1 MTPSVDASTLPDAER
16 AVEYLEEI
24 SPELRGCAI
33 LSEDGEILAAS
44 GDLEAWS
51 EAARE
56 LIAAAD
62 AAGGEPVAH
71 AHVATG
77 EGEAF
82 CVREGGLVGVAVTE
96 RFTLASLMLFDMRI
110 ALRRL
115 AAAGAGT

>member
-1 MTPSVDASTLPDAER
+1 MTPPVDAPSLPDADR

-33 LSEDGEILAAS
+33 LKEDGEVLAAS
-44 GDLEAWS
+44 GNPEAWGA
-51 EAARE
+51 AARE

-82 CVREGGLVGVAVTE
+82 CVREGAYVAVAVTE
-96 RFTLASLMLFDMRI
+96 RFTLASLMIFDLRN

-115 AAAGAGT
+115 TAAGARP

>member
-1 MTPSVDASTLPDAER
+1 MSPSVDAATLPDARR
-16 AVEYLEEI
+16 AVEFLEDI
-24 SPELRGCAI
+24 SRELQGCAI
-33 LSEDGEILAAS
+33 LTEQSEVLAAS
-44 GDLEAWS
+44 GDPEAWG
-51 EAARE
+51 EASRA

-82 CVREGGLVGVAVTE
+82 CLRERGYVAVAVTE
-96 RFTLASLMLFDMRI
+96 RFTLASLMIFDMRI

-115 AAAGAGT
+115 AAGGDGS

>member
-1 MTPSVDASTLPDAER
+1 MTPSVDAPTLSDADG
-16 AVEYLEEI
+16 AVAYLEEI

-33 LSEDGEILAAS
+33 LSEDGEVLAAS
-44 GDLEAWS
+44 GDVERWGDPG
-51 EAARE
+51 RE

-77 EGEAF
+77 DGETF
-82 CVREGGLVGVAVTE
+82 CVREGALTAVAVTE

-110 ALRRL
+110 ALRQL
-115 AAAGAGT
+115 AAAGVDS

>member
-1 MTPSVDASTLPDAER
+1 VAPVDAPTLPDAER

-33 LSEDGEILAAS
+33 LSDDGELLAAS
-44 GDLEAWS
+44 GDHDAWG

-56 LIAAAD
+56 LIGAAD
-62 AAGGEPVAH
+62 AAGGERVAH

-82 CVREGGLVGVAVTE
+82 CVREAGFVAVAVTE

-115 AAAGAGT
+115 AAARARA